1 MGNDVSK
8 VINTASHVQSVVNS
22 VVNPGVANIVGTV
35 AVNEAGADTKA
46 IGQTVSSVTYVD
58 LAAQVA
64 KDAARNTAF
73 LLKKQNDEIQKLLH
87 YRTVAL
93 PAPPKRMPKARPW
106 ENSEWMMAQS
116 GGGSVDVTNAMPLPS
131 NSSAGTTGSLAFSA
145 RLMRNIQ
152 RPEVLA
158 SSVAGAVAGVL
169 GGDNGAMR
177 LFLGVA
183 GAAVPPIAYTAL
195 TGACSSRAHGGPI
208 PKSSDVFF
216 AYYTK
221 CIFRLFFWQP

>member
-8 VINTASHVQSVVNS
+8 VINTASHVQKVVNG
-22 VVNPGVANIVGTV
+22 VVTPGVANIVGSV
-35 AVNEAGADTKA
+35 AGKKAGAATKA
-46 IGQTVSSVTYVD
+46 IGGTISSVTSVD

-73 LLKKQNDEIQKLLH
+73 LLKKQNDDIQKLLH

-93 PAPPKRMPKARPW
+93 PAPPTRMPKARPW
-106 ENSEWMMAQS
+106 DNSEVWMMAQS
-116 GGGSVDVTNAMPLPS
+116 GGGSGDVQNAMPLPS
-131 NSSAGTTGSLAFSA
+131 NTSMGTTGSLAFSA
-145 RLMRNIQ
+145 RLMRNFQ

-169 GGDNGAMR
+169 GGENGAMR

-195 TGACSSRAHGGPI
+195 T
-208 PKSSDVFF
+208 
-216 AYYTK
+216 
-221 CIFRLFFWQP
+221 